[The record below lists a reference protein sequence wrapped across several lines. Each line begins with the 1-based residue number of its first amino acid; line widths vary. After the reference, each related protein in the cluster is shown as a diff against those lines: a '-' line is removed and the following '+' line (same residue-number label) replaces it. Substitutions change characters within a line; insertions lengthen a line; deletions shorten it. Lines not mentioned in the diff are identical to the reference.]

1 MESLSHFF
9 VRCYYVTDIRKTLF
23 NELLSVDENTL
34 NKSENEIVK
43 LLLYGNQ
50 KF

>member
-9 VRCYYVTDIRKTLF
+9 VHCYYVTDIRKTLF